1 MMAST
6 EGYAHFNS
14 AHSGDIL
21 ELKESYRR
29 LLRAIDRGELE
40 VARHLMNVI
49 DSQQSQNFGLSD
61 GAQEAFDR
69 LAIAATTEDL
79 AEVRD
84 ALVQFR
90 SVLRSNSTLPPS
102 SMVCPASPL
111 LNERYGEEPQ
121 PSRVSPRYEFE
132 DFSLE
137 AFDQELPETAS
148 VFALKRTY

>member
-1 MMAST
+1 MASI
-6 EGYAHFNS
+6 EGHALLNT
-14 AHSGDIL
+14 AHSGDVA

-49 DSQQSQNFGLSD
+49 DAQQSQNFGLSD

-79 AEVRD
+79 ADVRD
-84 ALVQFR
+84 ALDQFR
-90 SVLRSNSTLPPS
+90 SVLRSNSSLPPS
-102 SMVCPASPL
+102 SMVCPASPPV
-111 LNERYGEEPQ
+111 NESHSEDPH